1 MDNAEKIELPEITGN
16 RQEGKAIK
24 LSKRAVIS
32 AVVVVLL
39 LVIVSYVLTFVL
51 PRGEYQRDERGSLID
66 GTYQENPELDGITWW
81 QFLLAPLMIL
91 SPTVEGST
99 MIYVI
104 IVLMLVIGAIFT
116 VLDESKILIYLIE
129 SMTAKFKNRK
139 YILIFAISFTFMFLG
154 SAVGM
159 FEELIALVPVIVML
173 CYAMGWDALV
183 GLGISILAASCGFAA
198 GVVNPFSVGVAQTL
212 GGIPLFSGIG
222 PRILT
227 FVLAYIIVTGF
238 IFVYAK
244 RIDKSPSLSPVYA
257 LDLVRKKEF
266 SFNID
271 AFVRDKKKDMAIRWF
286 AWWMIFV
293 VICSIASIFFQ
304 PLAEYVMYITVAVYI
319 IGGIGAA
326 VLCGIR
332 GKRLFKLLGK
342 GSLALV
348 PAVLMI
354 LVAGGVRYIVTEGD
368 IMDSILYLIIES
380 IRHQNPNTAL
390 LLIYAVVFVF
400 EIFVP
405 SGSAKALLIMPII
418 FDICGVVGVHPQV
431 AVLAFTFADGF
442 SNMFLPTNAGLLL
455 ILGLTTV
462 EYPKW
467 IKWSF
472 LILIALLAMTIGV
485 LMLSQ
490 NAIYA

>member
-1 MDNAEKIELPEITGN
+1 MDDALEKVELPKS
-16 RQEGKAIK
+16 RDAKAIK

-32 AVVVVLL
+32 AIVVVLI
-39 LVIVSYVLTFVL
+39 LVIASYVLTFIL
-51 PRGEYQRDERGSLID
+51 PRGEYQRDSEGSLID

-81 QFLLAPLMIL
+81 QFLLAPVMIL
-91 SPTVEGST
+91 SPLEDGAL

-129 SMTAKFKNRK
+129 SMTAKYKHRK
-139 YILIFAISFTFMFLG
+139 YILIFVISFTFMFLG

-183 GLGISILAASCGFAA
+183 GLGISILSASCGFAA

-227 FVLAYIIVTGF
+227 FVLAYVIVTGF
-238 IFVYAK
+238 TYIYAK
-244 RIDKSPSLSPVYA
+244 RIDKCPSLSSVYE

-266 SFNID
+266 AFNID
-271 AFVRDKKKDMAIRWF
+271 RFVHDKKKDIAIRWF

-293 VICSIASIFFQ
+293 VVCSIVSIFYR
-304 PLAEYVMYITVAVYI
+304 PLADAVMYITVAVYI

-326 VLCGIR
+326 ILCGIR

-368 IMDSILYLIIES
+368 IMDSILHLIIES
-380 IRHQNPNTAL
+380 IRSQNPNTAL

-462 EYPKW
+462 DYPKW
-467 IKWSF
+467 IKWSV
-472 LILIALLAMTIGV
+472 LILIALLAMTVGV
-485 LMLSQ
+485 LMLAQ
-490 NAIYA
+490 NVIYA